1 MKFTRLV
8 ASFITPL
15 QLNYGYSIHRNDV
28 NNNKKI
34 MSTDKKVMMT
44 FRITESERSVVQQYC
59 ELTNRNQT
67 DVFREFVRV
76 LAQRLSKQGI
86 SNPLL

>member
-1 MKFTRLV
+1 M
-8 ASFITPL
+8 
-15 QLNYGYSIHRNDV
+15 N
-28 NNNKKI
+28 
-34 MSTDKKVMMT
+34 TDKKVMMT
-44 FRITESERSVVQQYC
+44 FRITETERSVVQQYC

-67 DVFREFVRV
+67 DVFREFVRE

>member
-1 MKFTRLV
+1 MKFD
-8 ASFITPL
+8 
-15 QLNYGYSIHRNDV
+15 YKYSVHHNDLS
-28 NNNKKI
+28 NNKKI
-34 MSTDKKVMMT
+34 MNTDKKVMMT
-44 FRITESERSVVQQYC
+44 FRITETERSVVQQYC

-67 DVFREFVRV
+67 DVFREFVRE

>member
-1 MKFTRLV
+1 
-8 ASFITPL
+8 
-15 QLNYGYSIHRNDV
+15 
-28 NNNKKI
+28 

-44 FRITESERSVVQQYC
+44 FRITEAERLVVQQYC

-67 DVFREFVRV
+67 DVFREFVRE
-76 LAQRLSKQGI
+76 LAQRLSNLGI

>member
-1 MKFTRLV
+1 
-8 ASFITPL
+8 
-15 QLNYGYSIHRNDV
+15 
-28 NNNKKI
+28 

-44 FRITESERSVVQQYC
+44 FRITETERSVVQQYC
-59 ELTNRNQT
+59 DLTNRNQT
-67 DVFREFVRV
+67 DVFREFVRE

>member
-1 MKFTRLV
+1 M
-8 ASFITPL
+8 
-15 QLNYGYSIHRNDV
+15 HHNDV
-28 NNNKKI
+28 NSSKKI

-44 FRITESERSVVQQYC
+44 FRITEAERLVVQQYC

-67 DVFREFVRV
+67 DVFREFVRE
-76 LAQRLSKQGI
+76 LAQRLSNLGI